1 MLAYRPPTLPRAYQ
15 RGDNSGFFVTRLIV
29 PPTPLGPRVTE
40 YGPLMTSMASSSPA
54 SSNEVGGSMRNGPAP
69 QIFVPFVMTLTRSSR
84 SPRTIGS
91 RFIPPA
97 RLPVTPGTA
106 AFNTSATSFA

>member
-1 MLAYRPPTLPRAYQ
+1 
-15 RGDNSGFFVTRLIV
+15 
-29 PPTPLGPRVTE
+29 
-40 YGPLMTSMASSSPA
+40 
-54 SSNEVGGSMRNGPAP
+54 MRNGPAP

-106 AFNTSATSFA
+106 VFNTSATSFA